1 MSKSAPI
8 PFKSLN
14 FDATAAAVQRL
25 SHEQNIPALAF
36 PQKAGR
42 EGELAVVPVA
52 VKASGKIRTFERL
65 PVHLPSYVITDL
77 KQRALTNE
85 TTCRFIIM
93 QALKQHGIHIAD
105 ADMIPDG
112 RRTR

>member
-1 MSKSAPI
+1 MSKPI

-36 PQKAGR
+36 PQHAGR
-42 EGELAVVPVA
+42 AGEVPAAPVA
-52 VKASGKIRTFERL
+52 KPAGKIRTFERL
-65 PVHLPSYVITDL
+65 PVHLPSYVIADL

-93 QALKQHGIHIAD
+93 EALKQHGIHIDD

>member
-8 PFKSLN
+8 GFKPLN
-14 FDATAAAVQRL
+14 FDATAAAVQRV
-25 SHEQNIPALAF
+25 SQEQNIPALAF
-36 PQKAGR
+36 PKN
-42 EGELAVVPVA
+42 AVRKGGLPA
-52 VKASGKIRTFERL
+52 NTKPTNKIRTFERL
-65 PVHLPSYVITDL
+65 PVHLPSYVIADL

-93 QALKQHGIHIAD
+93 QALKQHGIEIDD